1 MDLTNPNK
9 WCFDLEDIDESKTSD
24 YWKNISKE
32 LDEEER
38 TGVVKDDAI
47 LTEDGNHT
55 KGMLNTK

>member
-1 MDLTNPNK
+1 MDLNNPNK

-38 TGVVKDDAI
+38 TGVVKD
-47 LTEDGNHT
+47 E
-55 KGMLNTK
+55 